1 MSYFRACY
9 SDSIKNETH
18 CMLTY
23 IDSSFEIPKGGRRG
37 YIKYSNIRK
46 TFQPERF
53 YPGAAF
59 ANTD

>member
-1 MSYFRACY
+1 
-9 SDSIKNETH
+9 
-18 CMLTY
+18 MLTY
-23 IDSSFEIPKGGRRG
+23 IDSSFEILKGGRRG

-46 TFQPERF
+46 PFQPERF